1 MFSGIVATIGY
12 INQLEIINGCK
23 YFTITPKDD
32 MADLVIGES
41 IAINGVCL
49 TVTSFTETTFNV
61 TVVPETIRLTNLA
74 ELTVG
79 SVVNL
84 ERSLRMGDRIGGHHV
99 QGHVD
104 CVGEIIALTH
114 DNSDAWLVKIS
125 IPKRLGKYIVNK
137 GYIALDG
144 MSITVI
150 ESAPEWFTVTFIPHT
165 QDVTITKHYSIGSSI
180 NIEVDIMGKYIE
192 KLAEVYIH
200 A

>member
-12 INQLEIINGCK
+12 INHIEIINGCK
-23 YFTITPKDD
+23 CFTITPKDY

-49 TVTSFTETTFNV
+49 TVTSFTETSFNV

-74 ELTVG
+74 GLTVG
-79 SVVNL
+79 SEVNL

-104 CVGEIIALTH
+104 CIGEIIELKH

-125 IPKRLGKYIVNK
+125 MPERLAKYIVNK
-137 GYIALDG
+137 GYITLDG

-165 QDVTITKHYSIGSSI
+165 QEVTITKHYSVGSSI

-192 KLAEVYIH
+192 KLAGAYNH